1 MSELLNALLIILA
14 ILFMIIGMIGILVPL
29 LPGTLL
35 IWLAVLVYAIVEGFQ
50 AIDPVSFTFITII
63 ALITGT
69 ADLWLSLLGSRKG
82 GASWQAM
89 LVGVFGS
96 IIGFFVLGS
105 LLPVIGN
112 LIGGIV
118 GYSVGVLVGQFIK
131 FREWKIAFKAT
142 VGGIV
147 GWGIATILQLAGGVF
162 MMIIFIWQVLSY

>member
-1 MSELLNALLIILA
+1 
-14 ILFMIIGMIGILVPL
+14 MIIGMIGILVPI

-35 IWLAVLVYAIVEGFQ
+35 IWLAVLIYAIAERFQ
-50 AIDPVSFTFITII
+50 AIDPATFALITLI

-69 ADLWLSLLGSRKG
+69 ADLWMSLLGSKKG

-89 LVGVFGS
+89 LVGLFGS
-96 IIGFFVLGS
+96 IIGFFLLGS

-118 GYSVGVLVGQFIK
+118 GYSLGILLGQYIK
-131 FREWKIAFKAT
+131 LREWRIAVKAT
-142 VGGIV
+142 IGGIV
-147 GWGIATILQLAGGVF
+147 GWGIATILQLSGGVL